1 MRRLL
6 GFVLIITMFVPLA
19 NAQEEPIPPRRTK
32 APKVGLFA
40 GYTPGMLFFDV
51 APINDFLRGTGA
63 APFGD
68 EAMFMQGGAGALYI
82 LIVPNVRVGFMA
94 MGGSRTSTTVDIAT
108 SIRQD
113 VDVNISFGG
122 FTVEYVWTII
132 PKLDVAVGTMI
143 GWGGMELTL
152 RKQRPGAGATWE
164 SEKGVFTSWPG
175 QAGTDGMTTLTR
187 DLSGSYFTLVPAL
200 NVEYAISGWIG
211 VRLGAS
217 YVAMMAPSWS
227 LDGEYDLA
235 GVPSSVKGN
244 GFMLH
249 AGIFIGTF

>member
-1 MRRLL
+1 MRRFL
-6 GFVLIITMFVPLA
+6 GLFLIITMLVPLA
-19 NAQEEPIPPRRTK
+19 SAQEEPIPPRRTK

-51 APINDFLRGTGA
+51 APINEFLSGTGA
-63 APFGD
+63 APMND

-82 LIVPNVRVGFMA
+82 LVVPNVRVGFMA
-94 MGGSRTSTTVDIAT
+94 MGGSRTSTTVNADT
-108 SIRQD
+108 KIRQD

-122 FTVEYVWTII
+122 FTFEYVWTIV

-143 GWGGMELTL
+143 GWGGMDLTL
-152 RKQRPGAGATWE
+152 RKQLPGEGATWDG
-164 SEKGVFTSWPG
+164 EKGVFTDWNNASVN
-175 QAGTDGMTTLTR
+175 GMTTLTR
-187 DLSGSYFTLVPAL
+187 DMSGSFFTLIPAL

-227 LDGEYDLA
+227 LDGDYDLA

-244 GFMLH
+244 GLMLQ
-249 AGIFIGTF
+249 AGIFVGTF